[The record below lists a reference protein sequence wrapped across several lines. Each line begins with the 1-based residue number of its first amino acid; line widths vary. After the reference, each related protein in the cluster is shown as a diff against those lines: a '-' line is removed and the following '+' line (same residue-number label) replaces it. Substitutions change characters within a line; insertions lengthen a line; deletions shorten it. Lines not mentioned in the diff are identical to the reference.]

1 MSPSGGSAYFT
12 ASLNSFV
19 NLRNR
24 FIWNMFLDAF
34 P

>member
-1 MSPSGGSAYFT
+1 MSPSGGSAYFSACLT
-12 ASLNSFV
+12 GFLNP
-19 NLRNR
+19 RNR